1 MSNEQQKIDI
11 FDHYI
16 LRGGH
21 MSLGHIHR
29 LVDETMELVS
39 LSADREVYNEICI
52 DVIRKLTQDLVRYRL
67 FPDD

>member
-1 MSNEQQKIDI
+1 
-11 FDHYI
+11 
-16 LRGGH
+16 

-52 DVIRKLTQDLVRYRL
+52 DVIRKLTLDIVR
-67 FPDD
+67 

>member
-1 MSNEQQKIDI
+1 MSNEQQKIEI
-11 FDHYI
+11 FDRYI
-16 LRGGH
+16 LRGGN

-52 DVIRKLTQDLVRYRL
+52 DVIRKLTLDIVR
-67 FPDD
+67 

>member
-1 MSNEQQKIDI
+1 MSNEQQKIEI
-11 FDHYI
+11 FDRYI

-52 DVIRKLTQDLVRYRL
+52 DVIRKLTQDVVRYRL